1 MTRKWF
7 TGINN
12 RQDLKALYRE
22 LIKKHHPDCGGIE
35 ADMKEINNEYDAL
48 YKILPEKARDGS
60 TYRKPETAETKA
72 RPEDFRNALAAVI
85 RFADIEIEICGDWIW
100 LHGNTY
106 AHKDEIKAAGYR
118 YSANKKSWYWH
129 DADYVSKSRKRY
141 SMDEIRLMHGSEFVQ
156 TEQQEKLTA

>member
-22 LIKKHHPDCGGIE
+22 LIKRHHPDCGGIE

-48 YKILPEKARDGS
+48 FKILPEKAKDGS
-60 TYRKPETAETKA
+60 TYHKPEGKEKE

-85 RFADIEIEICGDWIW
+85 RFTDIEIEICGDWIW

-106 AHKDEIKAAGYR
+106 GHKDEIKAAGYR
-118 YSANKKSWYWH
+118 FSANKKSWYWH
-129 DADYVSKSRKRY
+129 DADYVSKSRKHY
-141 SMDEIRLMHGSEFVQ
+141 SMDEIRIMHGSEFVQ